1 MPKTIAEA
9 KVVGQRLLN
18 SSTKLID
25 VYAPEIAN
33 QAVPGQF
40 VNVQVCKNTAPL
52 LRRPFG
58 VAGYRPRAAT
68 RHERYASSPH
78 CQRSGTAG
86 SQPELGGLNLRCL
99 QKTKLIYQ

>member
-25 VYAPEIAN
+25 VYAPDIAN

-58 VAGYRPRAAT
+58 VARA
-68 RHERYASSPH
+68 PL
-78 CQRSGTAG
+78 
-86 SQPELGGLNLRCL
+86 P
-99 QKTKLIYQ
+99 

>member
-33 QAVPGQF
+33 QAVPGHF

-52 LRRPFG
+52 LRRPSG
-58 VAGYRPRAAT
+58 VAGGNT
-68 RHERYASSPH
+68 E
-78 CQRSGTAG
+78 QGTV
-86 SQPELGGLNLRCL
+86 
-99 QKTKLIYQ
+99 TMI